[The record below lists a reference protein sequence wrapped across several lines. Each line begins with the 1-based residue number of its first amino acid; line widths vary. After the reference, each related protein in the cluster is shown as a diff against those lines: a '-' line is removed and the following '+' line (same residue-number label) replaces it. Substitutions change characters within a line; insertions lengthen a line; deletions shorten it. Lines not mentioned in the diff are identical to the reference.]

1 MKGVGV
7 LYHAFRKSLR
17 ENRAKIAPLQVVSR
31 LEEYLTKEFCSVI
44 FTKSG
49 MNILPLTSPGLSK
62 DGRRIDLALLEG
74 DLSKARNLETAK
86 RFRDKLLIRGFLEVK
101 YLRNRHRFGY
111 SDAQDEIRPTL
122 KDLHRQLGQ
131 FNQAEYAGYRVH
143 LRGRRKDIYGLVFAS
158 HAWRDDDLRAV
169 DGPSAAD
176 DRKSFLEKI
185 KKCAR
190 EEGLRYYDL
199 SDPQLDVVYADETV
213 TILKGHFRTSLY
225 LGLWRLED

>member
-1 MKGVGV
+1 MRLGKC
-7 LYHAFRKSLR
+7 LR

-31 LEEYLTKEFCSVI
+31 LEEYLTKEFCSLI
-44 FTKSG
+44 ITKSG
-49 MNILPLTSPGLSK
+49 MKILPLTSPGLSK
-62 DGRRIDLALLEG
+62 DKRRIDLALLEG

-86 RFRDKLLIRGFLEVK
+86 RFRSKLLIRGFLEVK

-131 FNQAEYAGYRVH
+131 FQSGNTPAIASTYGDAG
-143 LRGRRKDIYGLVFAS
+143 KDIYGLVFAS
-158 HAWRDDDLRAV
+158 HARREDELRAA
-169 DGPSAAD
+169 DGPTIAD

-190 EEGLRYYDL
+190 KEGLR
-199 SDPQLDVVYADETV
+199 
-213 TILKGHFRTSLY
+213 ILRPVRTAARCRIR
-225 LGLWRLED
+225 GRAGDNLEGQV